1 MASRAGTL
9 CAALLVLGAIL
20 FGSVGCI
27 AVKPWER
34 ETLAR
39 QDMAL
44 DSDPMRATLQNHIR
58 FSKEG
63 ALPVGGGGGGGCGC
77 N

>member
-1 MASRAGTL
+1 MGKLMQLVGSLIALTVLASG
-9 CAALLVLGAIL
+9 CA
-20 FGSVGCI
+20 

-34 ETLAR
+34 DALAR
-39 QDMAL
+39 KDMAW
-44 DSDPMRATLQNHIR
+44 DSDPLESTLQNHIR

-63 ALPVGGGGGGGCGC
+63 SLPSGGGGGGGCGC

>member
-1 MASRAGTL
+1 VTPVLRAL
-9 CAALLVLGAIL
+9 AAPLLVALWLAL
-20 FGSVGCI
+20 AGSGCA

-34 ETLAR
+34 EALAR
-39 QDMAL
+39 SDMAF
-44 DSDPMRATLQNHIR
+44 DSDPLRATLQNHIR

-63 ALPVGGGGGGGCGC
+63 SLPVGGGGGGGCGC